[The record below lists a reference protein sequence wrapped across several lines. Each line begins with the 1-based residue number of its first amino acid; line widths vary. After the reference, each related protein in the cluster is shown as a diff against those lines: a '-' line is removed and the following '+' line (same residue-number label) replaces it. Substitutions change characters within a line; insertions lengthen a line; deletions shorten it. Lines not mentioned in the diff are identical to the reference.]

1 MTERILFDRTFMNLG
16 ETPKLTWSI
25 EDYPDFTLEI
35 EDKEWG
41 ERDSLCIERKYYLI
55 RKVS

>member
-1 MTERILFDRTFMNLG
+1 MTERILPDRTFLNPG

-41 ERDSLCIERKYYLI
+41 
-55 RKVS
+55 